1 MNMYGSK
8 AEKWR
13 NEIKAYIVR
22 AGMTM
27 NELVEVLAKD
37 YGWSRSVPNFSGKLK
52 RGSLRYIEAVELA
65 DVLGYD
71 LVWSKRCKA

>member
-1 MNMYGSK
+1 MHSNY

-22 AGMTM
+22 SGLTM
-27 NELVEVLAKD
+27 NEAVEILARE

-52 RGSLRYIEAVELA
+52 RGTLRYIEVVELA

-71 LVWSKRCKA
+71 LIWNKR